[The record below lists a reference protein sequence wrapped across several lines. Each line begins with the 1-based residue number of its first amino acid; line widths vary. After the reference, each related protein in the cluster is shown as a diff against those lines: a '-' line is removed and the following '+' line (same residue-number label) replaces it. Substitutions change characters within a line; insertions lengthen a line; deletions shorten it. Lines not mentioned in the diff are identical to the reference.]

1 MIHVLTLT
9 GSCRITHAKTNLRSC
24 HQILSAETQYLRI
37 STLLRRLILTS
48 NASSL
53 ESPQITHFCYRKIPK
68 ISPGAYIFKRRF
80 LRASFWRG
88 LSTERNLRFKID
100 LASLISG
107 RNLLFL
113 LCFTLYLRAIS
124 IYIYIFGG
132 AI

>member
-1 MIHVLTLT
+1 MLSSIISGVKLLRGLRGFLYVSDSRFDIDWVLPNNTCKDK
-9 GSCRITHAKTNLRSC
+9 SE
-24 HQILSAETQYLRI
+24 ILPSNSSAETQYLRI

-88 LSTERNLRFKID
+88 LYSEGLIYGAKFAFQNRF
-100 LASLISG
+100 G
-107 RNLLFL
+107 
-113 LCFTLYLRAIS
+113 
-124 IYIYIFGG
+124 
-132 AI
+132 